1 MLRVPLTLMSTT
13 IQQPSIYFDWKQSPK
28 SKIDNTI
35 YEANDFNILGHRI
48 GQTNYGEFDP
58 GSE

>member
-1 MLRVPLTLMSTT
+1 MSTT
-13 IQQPSIYFDWKQSPK
+13 IQQPSIYFGWVNQSPK